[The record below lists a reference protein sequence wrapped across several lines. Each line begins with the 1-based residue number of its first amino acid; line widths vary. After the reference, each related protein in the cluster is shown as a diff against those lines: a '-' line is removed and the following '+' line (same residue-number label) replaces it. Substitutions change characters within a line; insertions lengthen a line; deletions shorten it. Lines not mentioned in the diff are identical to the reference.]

1 MNESVR
7 VNTPI
12 FHSVTE
18 LNNGLGVLEGI
29 KKIQWGR
36 GLDSLHFLHRSV
48 EVFIPSQPAESSAL
62 RFSLFV
68 CVFSPC
74 IGASVIAFSFPL
86 TWAVHFVLHIS
97 LSSGRNGGSWDRRRP
112 AHFSLWFPVYLSPPP
127 FFFQAFDPITTT
139 KCFFVLSPSFKHY
152 YSQNAECKSNGLSK
166 TRTPFFFF
174 FTPFSY
180 IFFIF
185 VSMLLTKKSTS
196 SKWVEFLE
204 GIYWSFTCIC
214 DLFKILWNE
223 SWAIYNVKYVWRD
236 WIYFCYNKDAKLF
249 Y

>member
-18 LNNGLGVLEGI
+18 LNNGLGVFEGI

-112 AHFSLWFPVYLSPPP
+112 AHFSLWFPVYLSPL
-127 FFFQAFDPITTT
+127 FFKLSIQLPRRNVFSFYLLLLNIIIRKMRSVRAMVFQKPGLPY
-139 KCFFVLSPSFKHY
+139 FFYPLFLH
-152 YSQNAECKSNGLSK
+152 
-166 TRTPFFFF
+166 
-174 FTPFSY
+174 
-180 IFFIF
+180 FFIF

-236 WIYFCYNKDAKLF
+236 WIYFYYNKDAKLF